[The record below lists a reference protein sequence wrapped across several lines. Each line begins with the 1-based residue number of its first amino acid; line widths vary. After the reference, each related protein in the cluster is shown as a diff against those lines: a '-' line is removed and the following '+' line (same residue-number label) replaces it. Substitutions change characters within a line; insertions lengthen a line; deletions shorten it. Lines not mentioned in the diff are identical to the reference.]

1 MKKRKSFWQTLGLA
15 LILAVV
21 FFVGSCANSDVSDD
35 GEIDVNTVPV
45 ATIVD
50 KINETYPLAGADV
63 LTEDLYKPVYQLTA
77 DMVEEAK
84 IIVPLMNV
92 KSNELAGMLAKPG
105 QVNAV
110 KEALEARQQ
119 TVCQTFQ
126 QYLPDQYE
134 IAQKGEILVR
144 GNYVFLLMLEDNRGA
159 IEIIDSYLK

>member
-1 MKKRKSFWQTLGLA
+1 
-15 LILAVV
+15 
-21 FFVGSCANSDVSDD
+21 
-35 GEIDVNTVPV
+35 
-45 ATIVD
+45 
-50 KINETYPLAGADV
+50 
-63 LTEDLYKPVYQLTA
+63 
-77 DMVEEAK
+77 MVEEAK

-92 KSNELAGMLAKPG
+92 KSNELAGVLAKPG

-144 GNYVFLLMLEDNRGA
+144 GNYVFLLMLEDNQGA